1 MYRECLLALASRPA
15 VRRLAFRHAAGL
27 GVDRFI
33 GGASVDTAIA
43 VARRLNRQGVG
54 ATLDVLGEDL
64 HDPAGA
70 ERVCETYLAVLDAVA
85 AAGVDAHVSVKPSA
99 VGASFSPETAYENLS
114 RIVAR
119 ARDRGTYVRLDME
132 HSALTDLT
140 LELFRALDDRYPGRV
155 GTVLQAYLYRT
166 PTDLE
171 RLSDRPR
178 RFRVVKGAYREPPT
192 VAYHRRRDIADA
204 FWRVATAALAA
215 GHHVA
220 VATHDVALRGRVLA
234 WVRMQDVPRH
244 RYEWQT
250 LYGVGYA
257 ELLRLARAGEPCRVY
272 VPFGEDWYGYV
283 VRRLAERPENLALVI
298 RAWRGGA

>member
-1 MYRECLLALASRPA
+1 VYRECLLALAGRPA
-15 VRRLAFRHAAGL
+15 IRRLAFRHAAGL

-33 GGASVDTAIA
+33 GGPSVATAVEA
-43 VARRLNRQGVG
+43 ARRLNRQGVG

-64 HDPAGA
+64 RDPDHV
-70 ERVCETYLAVLDAVA
+70 ERVVSTYCALLDAVA
-85 AAGVDAHVSVKPSA
+85 QTGVDAHVSVKPSA
-99 VGASFSPETAYENLS
+99 AGAWLSPETAYDNLT

-119 ARDRGTYVRLDME
+119 AEQYDTYVRLDME

-140 LELFRALDDRYPGRV
+140 LDLFRALDERYPGRV

-166 PTDLE
+166 PRDLE

-178 RFRVVKGAYREPPT
+178 RLRIVKGAYREPPEL
-192 VAYHRRRDIADA
+192 AYRRRRDIAAA
-204 FWRVATAALAA
+204 FWRIATTALKA

-220 VATHDVALRGRVLA
+220 VATHDVELRERVLA
-234 WVRMQDVPRH
+234 WIRMQEVPRH

-283 VRRLAERPENLALVI
+283 VRRLAERPENLSLVV
-298 RAWRGGA
+298 RAWLGRA